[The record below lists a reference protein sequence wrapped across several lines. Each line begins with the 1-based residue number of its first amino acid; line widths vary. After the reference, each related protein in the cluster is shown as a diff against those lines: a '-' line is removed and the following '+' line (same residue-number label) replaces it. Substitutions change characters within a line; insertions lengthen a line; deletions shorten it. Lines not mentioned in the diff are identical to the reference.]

1 MDILATIDPGL
12 AGVIGAV
19 STLIA
24 TLGTV
29 WVKNRIAKSKAATS
43 NVDNTV
49 RLTETM
55 TSVID
60 LLEKELDTT
69 SKRIEECRTA
79 IAERDDVILELRKQL
94 HDAIAESHRLKAQVM
109 ELRASVLNL
118 KAKVARL
125 QEDTNGQV

>member
-19 STLIA
+19 TTLIA

-29 WVKNRIAKSKAATS
+29 WVKNRMSKSKVSTT

-60 LLEKELDTT
+60 MLEQELDST
-69 SKRIEECRTA
+69 SRRIQECRTS
-79 IAERDDVILELRKQL
+79 IAERDDTILALRKEL
-94 HDAIAESHRLKAQVM
+94 HDALAKSHRLESQI
-109 ELRASVLNL
+109 LDL
-118 KAKVARL
+118 KKQLAK
-125 QEDTNGQV
+125 QDDND

>member
-29 WVKNRIAKSKAATS
+29 WVKNRMAKSKASTTD
-43 NVDNTV
+43 VDNTV

-60 LLEKELDTT
+60 MLEQELDST
-69 SKRIEECRTA
+69 SKRIQECRTA
-79 IAERDDVILELRKQL
+79 IAERDDTILALRKEL
-94 HDAIAESHRLKAQVM
+94 HDALAKSHRLESQILDLKKQLAKGDNEQV
-109 ELRASVLNL
+109 
-118 KAKVARL
+118 
-125 QEDTNGQV
+125 